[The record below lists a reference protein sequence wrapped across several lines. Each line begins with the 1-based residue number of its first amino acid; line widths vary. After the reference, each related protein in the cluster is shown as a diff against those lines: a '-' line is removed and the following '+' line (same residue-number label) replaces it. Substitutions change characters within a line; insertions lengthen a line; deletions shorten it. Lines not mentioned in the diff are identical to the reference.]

1 MADRVQNYKN
11 HARIFPLFHYVAFP
25 ILFLNFIN
33 TLRHLYYS
41 PDRHTAW
48 EVVVAF
54 GVLALLF
61 AARTM
66 ALAVQDRVIRLEMQ
80 LRLARVLPPTMQP
93 QIATLKR
100 GHFVALRFA
109 SDQELP
115 ELVRE
120 ICEGR
125 LNTPKEIKLRVKDW
139 QPDWLRA

>member
-1 MADRVQNYKN
+1 MADRTQSYKN
-11 HARIFPLFHYVAFP
+11 HTQIFWLFHYVAFP
-25 ILFLNFIN
+25 ILALNFFN
-33 TLRHLYYS
+33 SLRHLYLS
-41 PDRHTAW
+41 PSRHTGW
-48 EVVVAF
+48 EVAVAL
-54 GVLALLF
+54 GLVAMAL

-66 ALAVQDRVIRLEMQ
+66 ALTVQDRVIRLEMQ

-93 QIATLKR
+93 QIGTLKR

-115 ELVRE
+115 ELVRD

-125 LNTPKEIKLRVKDW
+125 LSTPKEIKMKVKDW

>member
-11 HARIFPLFHYVAFP
+11 HARTFPLFHFVAAP
-25 ILFLNFIN
+25 ILLLNFLN

-41 PDRHTAW
+41 PYRQTVW

-54 GVLALLF
+54 GLLALLF
-61 AARTM
+61 ASRAM
-66 ALAVQDRVIRLEMQ
+66 ALTVQDRVIRLEMQ
-80 LRLARVLPPTMQP
+80 LRLARVLPPTMQQ

-115 ELVRE
+115 DLVRE

-125 LNTPKEIKLRVKDW
+125 LNTPKEIKQRVKEW